1 MPVKFNIHSFLKYI
15 LVFLFFNCC
24 FNSLKAQTDSAA
36 QKPAAPTKEL
46 FLHKFEAYQTG
57 KNRAGLMDVADRNQ
71 YPSPQKVLLWQKELL
86 LNDRQKAAIGL
97 INKEMQRK
105 TIEMNNF
112 LITNEGALDSLFK
125 LKKINNG
132 LLIFYTNRYG
142 LYQGELR
149 NALLQACLKTEAILT
164 ATQLKKYD
172 TLLLH

>member
-1 MPVKFNIHSFLKYI
+1 MFFILSFNQ
-15 LVFLFFNCC
+15 
-24 FNSLKAQTDSAA
+24 LKAQTDSAL
-36 QKPAAPTKEL
+36 QQHAAPQKEL
-46 FLHKFEAYQTG
+46 FLHKFEDYQTR
-57 KNRAGLMDVADRNQ
+57 KNRLGLMDVADRNH

-86 LNDRQKAAIGL
+86 LNDRQKIAIGL
-97 INKEMQRK
+97 INKELQRK

-112 LITNEGALDSLFK
+112 LITNEGALDSLFR